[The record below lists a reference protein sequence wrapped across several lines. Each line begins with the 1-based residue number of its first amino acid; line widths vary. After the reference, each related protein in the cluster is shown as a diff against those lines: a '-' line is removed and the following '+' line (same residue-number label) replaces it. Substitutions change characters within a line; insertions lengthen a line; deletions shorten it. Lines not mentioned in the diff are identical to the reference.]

1 MKSEFRKGDIIA
13 VIGTKDVLLVNQVK
27 KCAYSLVPVD
37 CGRNPYAY
45 TYNKLVVEKSCVK
58 VGRRRKPDD
67 ERVQD
72 R

>member
-1 MKSEFRKGDIIA
+1 MKSEFRKGDLIV
-13 VIGTKDVLLVNQVK
+13 VIGMKDVLLVNKVN
-27 KCAYSLVPVD
+27 KCGYSLVPVD

-58 VGRRRKPDD
+58 VGRKRKSDD